1 MVSRLFVYSE
11 LVGEV
16 ASLATEAL
24 SGHRLRTSRQL
35 KAKQPRCLL
44 ARPNM
49 VTCSLPWKGWPRWCL
64 PAGAHRARPLAESLI
79 AAALRAPGLG
89 TRPGEKARHPGP
101 ALPRSGPLT
110 RAPAA
115 APSLVSVHKSQIKQA
130 RATFPLIPPRVRGK
144 LKGMQSQGSAGGVS
158 TTRRSGRGAPSPLA
172 LQSAPRARG
181 FLVPGW
187 KEEEEEGEG
196 REGVGRL
203 GPGRSCIIQQL
214 SFRARL
220 FPGSGSLLQT
230 LFMGQSGIRGGRAVC
245 FSASPR
251 SASA

>member
-11 LVGEV
+11 LVGDV

-49 VTCSLPWKGWPRWCL
+49 VTCSLPGKGWPRWCL

-110 RAPAA
+110 RVPSA
-115 APSLVSVHKSQIKQA
+115 APSLVSVHQSRIKQA
-130 RATFPLIPPRVRGK
+130 RAALPLIPARVRAK
-144 LKGMQSQGSAGGVS
+144 PKGMQIQGSAGEVS
-158 TTRRSGRGAPSPLA
+158 TTRRSGRGAPSPLT
-172 LQSAPRARG
+172 LRSARHAQG

-187 KEEEEEGEG
+187 KEEEGEGEG

-203 GPGRSCIIQQL
+203 GTGRSCIIQQL
-214 SFRARL
+214 DFRARL
-220 FPGSGSLLQT
+220 FPASGSLLQT